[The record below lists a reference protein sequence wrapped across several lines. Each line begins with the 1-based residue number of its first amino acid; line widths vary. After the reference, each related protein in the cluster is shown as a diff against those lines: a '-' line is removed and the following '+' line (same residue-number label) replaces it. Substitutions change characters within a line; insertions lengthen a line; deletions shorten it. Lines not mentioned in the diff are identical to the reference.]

1 MHSNFGIKNDFM
13 QNSSLKI
20 LFVVNPGSGAKGKTN
35 WEKEIHEHFKS
46 LPHSIEFFLLTGKN
60 DAVSL
65 QHWIETFKPD
75 RVVAVGGDGTVSFI
89 ARQLLNS
96 SIAMG
101 VLPAGSANGMAKEL
115 EIPATAEAAIDV
127 ILNGEIKRCDL
138 ICINDKHYCLHL
150 SDLGINAQLIKYF
163 EEGNI
168 RGKLGYAKVALKV
181 LLNKRRMHVT
191 IKTDKEEISTDA
203 FMVVI
208 ANAGKYG
215 TGALINPE
223 GDLGDGLFEIVIVR
237 RLALW
242 PVLKIFL
249 QFKRLTPKKVELVQA
264 KSAEIKTTKK
274 IHFQVDGE
282 YLGKVNSVKAAIM
295 PSQLKLVLPVK
306 NKTVN

>member
-1 MHSNFGIKNDFM
+1 M
-13 QNSSLKI
+13 QDSSLKI
-20 LFVVNPGSGAKGKTN
+20 LFVINPGAGRKRKIN
-35 WEKEIHEHFKS
+35 WEKVIHDYFKS
-46 LPHSIEFFLLTGKN
+46 LPHAIDFFLLTVKN

-65 QHWIETFKPD
+65 QHWIEKFNPQ

-101 VLPAGSANGMAKEL
+101 VLPGGSANGMAKEL
-115 EIPATAEAAIDV
+115 EIPAAAEAALDIIV
-127 ILNGEIKRCDL
+127 NGEIKRCDL
-138 ICINDKHYCLHL
+138 ICINEKHYCLHL

-168 RGKLGYAKVALKV
+168 RGKLGYARVALKV
-181 LLNKRRMHVT
+181 LLNKRRMHVN
-191 IKTDKEEISTDA
+191 IKTDKEEINTNA

-208 ANAGKYG
+208 ANASKYG
-215 TGALINPE
+215 TGALINPK

-242 PVLKIFL
+242 PVLKVFL
-249 QFKRLTPKKVELVQA
+249 KFKRLTPKKIELIQA

-282 YLGKVNSVKAAIM
+282 YLGKVNYVKADIM
-295 PSQLKLVLPVK
+295 PSQLNLVLPVK
-306 NKTVN
+306 NETTN